1 LILFIEI
8 IPPRIV
14 VSDCNLQLRRDRRP
28 GTTELALAQAT
39 SLAQRISFRNGSDQP
54 DPTTPFPPYIWWQ
67 VKKFQAP
74 SQPALPKLFSFSS
87 HPVSWPWRNSAP
99 RISREEVNLC
109 YSPRCLRPFERQ
121 KPFAAKRIRP
131 PNFVLHIGGA
141 WLPDPAC
148 SVIIRPSVRSCLG
161 NVG

>member
-1 LILFIEI
+1 MFQTATCNCAGIVDPAQQNLPSLKR
-8 IPPRIV
+8 PRLHNAYPFETGV
-14 VSDCNLQLRRDRRP
+14 
-28 GTTELALAQAT
+28 
-39 SLAQRISFRNGSDQP
+39 ISRTQQHPSP
-54 DPTTPFPPYIWWQ
+54 LIWWQ

-74 SQPALPKLFSFSS
+74 SQPALPELFSFSS

-99 RISREEVNLC
+99 RISWEDVNLC

-121 KPFAAKRIRP
+121 ESFAAKRIRP
-131 PNFVLHIGGA
+131 PNFRLHTGGA